1 MSVNKEYVA
10 PFKLDFFPSRQFEAD
25 IPDDLETSTLILA
38 RNLLRVLMMG
48 WQDSTSLASLRLLSA
63 LAIQHDSE
71 LSRAMR
77 YAFQQGFDHIY
88 TQLENQEL
96 TESQFNQAQFF
107 LSNCLMLL
115 PFSDITP
122 YESFNIPQHLQGKWQ
137 LVTYKVTPIELTPT
151 TGFEQLFIQ
160 DEDRVFA
167 YGLEPITHLDAEP
180 HLIFMGTTYP
190 SGQGFLTQINTD
202 MEPFETVGKKLY
214 RTGHAKIAA
223 WLDKQTQKTHV
234 CGASL
239 GGSLSLLLAI
249 HQGEKLSRVDA
260 LNPPGLYDPW
270 RKSRFDR
277 WDFCESKPSVYIQK
291 QANDVVSALG
301 VWKDDWHIFQVTPPI
316 DKAGPLPNIDH
327 ALNYAGLAGTR
338 FEPIDAHTDNQN
350 RRVRNFFIYVVLRSL
365 AYYLGM
371 VPFRYVIYP
380 IIHYLVNHKTQVALI
395 GAAGALVLIFPA
407 LAVPMTTILA
417 LNAIVSAS
425 VIGTFVSIIMAYIT
439 DGLSSKNDSAMSHF
453 IHWLETQWILT
464 KAFFAVGLLAMLI
477 IPPLII
483 SPAIASGIFYLWLSI
498 PSAALLSHKIIQ
510 VIRTLL
516 HLNVTSIP
524 HCHSPDLPRNELLD
538 TYKNEIEETFT
549 RKQFSDYRRALNGME
564 NEGLFSEEQTDLEQE
579 ILLEGIQETITIT
592 ASKAKIHDIR
602 QTIRLVNKIGFHQ
615 PALLNDR
622 LIQKHHDYTL
632 GNGSRK

>member
-1 MSVNKEYVA
+1 MREDEEYEA
-10 PFKLDFFPSRQFEAD
+10 PFKLDFFPSRQFEAE
-25 IPDDLETSTLILA
+25 IPDNLETSVFILA

-48 WQDSTSLASLRLLSA
+48 WQDATSLASLRLLSA
-63 LAIQHDSE
+63 LIIQHDSE

-77 YAFQQGFDHIY
+77 YAYQQGFDHIY

-96 TESQFNQAQFF
+96 TEPQLNQAQFF

-122 YESFNIPQHLQGKWQ
+122 YESFNIPQYIQGTWQ
-137 LVTYKVTPIELTPT
+137 MVAYKVTPIELTPT
-151 TGFEQLFIQ
+151 TGFKQLFIH

-167 YGLEPITHLDAEP
+167 YGLEPITHPDAEP

-190 SGQGFLTQINTD
+190 AGQGFLTQINTD
-202 MEPFETVGKKLY
+202 LEPFETVGKKLY

-239 GGSLSLLLAI
+239 GGALSLLLAI

-277 WDFCESKPSVYIQK
+277 WDSMESKPPVYIQK

-338 FEPIDAHTDNQN
+338 FEPVDAHTDNQN

-365 AYYLGM
+365 AYYFGL

-380 IIHYLVNHKTQVALI
+380 VFHYLVNHKTLAALI
-395 GAAGALVLIFPA
+395 SAAGALLLIFPA
-407 LAVPMTTILA
+407 FVVPLAATSWA
-417 LNAIVSAS
+417 LNVIISAS
-425 VIGTFVSIIMAYIT
+425 IIGSFINAIT
-439 DGLSSKNDSAMSHF
+439 ACIADAINGKSESAMSHF
-453 IHWLETQWILT
+453 IHWLEKQSTTT
-464 KAFFAVGLLAMLI
+464 KAFFTVGLLAMLI
-477 IPPLII
+477 SPPLLI
-483 SPAIASGIFYLWLSI
+483 SPAIESVVFYLWLSI
-498 PSAALLSHKIIQ
+498 PSAALLSHKIVQ
-510 VIRTLL
+510 VISTLL
-516 HLNVTSIP
+516 HVNETSPP
-524 HCHSPDLPRNELLD
+524 HCHSPDLPRNESLD
-538 TYKNEIEETFT
+538 TYKNEIQEPFT
-549 RKQFSDYRRALNGME
+549 RKQLADYRRALNGME
-564 NEGLFSEEQTDLEQE
+564 NEGFFSEEQTDLEPE
-579 ILLEGIQETITIT
+579 ILLEDIQETITIT

-615 PALLNDR
+615 PALLNEQ
-622 LIQKHHDYTL
+622 LIQQHQDYTL
-632 GNGSRK
+632 GNGN